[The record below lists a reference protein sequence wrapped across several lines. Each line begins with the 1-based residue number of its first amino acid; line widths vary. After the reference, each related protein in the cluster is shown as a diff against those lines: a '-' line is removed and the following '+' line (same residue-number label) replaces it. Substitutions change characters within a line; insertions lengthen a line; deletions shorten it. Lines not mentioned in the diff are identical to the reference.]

1 MKQSNFVRVNF
12 VHVLLSAVTIAFFG
26 SFLSGCATIV
36 RGTDQGLTL
45 VTDPAGA
52 QCTLKRR
59 GEIVA
64 IINPTPGTAQ
74 VEKSKHDIH
83 YFCEKPGYEPTAG
96 VITSEFQGWTI
107 GNVLLG
113 GIIGAGVDSASG
125 AMNDYDPSAT
135 IILRKKGKS

>member
-1 MKQSNFVRVNF
+1 MKQSGFFR
-12 VHVLLSAVTIAFFG
+12 VLLSVVTLIILG

-36 RGTDQGLTL
+36 RGTDQSLTL
-45 VTDPAGA
+45 VTDPTGA

-59 GEIVA
+59 GEIVG

-83 YFCEKPGYEPTAG
+83 YICEKHGFEPSAG

-113 GIIGAGVDSASG
+113 GIFGAGVDSASG

-135 IILRKKGKS
+135 IVLKKVSKN